1 MSDALTTVEGFII
14 TREWDDKPVK
24 SRFGKLRQL
33 QLQFWLTTDNEPLKV
48 VFEQQTGVF
57 FLPQD
62 QLASAAVTLDR
73 LFGQSARHPSVA
85 PVWEAKPLNLK
96 SFDFQPVV
104 GLYFREQRAVY
115 RARDALTKHGLTPL
129 EADVQPTDRFLME
142 RFITGPVVVKG
153 QMERENGVAVM
164 RNPQISA
171 GGFTPHYGVMSLD
184 IETSMTGDQLY
195 SIGAVIA
202 RTDRPAEETESVVFM
217 VGASDSVPEPPE
229 FLRLCDD
236 EETLLRQFLHW
247 FNRVDPDIIIGWNV
261 INFDLRFLQQKADQL
276 AFRLPLGR
284 AHQRMDWRQS
294 RGDDEHYTLLLA
306 GRLVM
311 DGIDTLKS
319 ATYNFES
326 FALDAVA
333 HEFLQRGKLIEDV
346 DHRGDTITEQFHND
360 KTALAAYNLED
371 CQLVWEIFVKAHL
384 IDFGIERARLT
395 GLAMDRFGGSVA
407 AFDNRYL
414 PRLHRQGFVA
424 PMLVEDPV
432 GVGSPGGYV
441 MDSIPGIYE
450 HVLLL
455 DFKSLYPSIIRTFK
469 IDPLARITG
478 REFERV
484 EQGLERQP
492 HWDREE
498 TADVDVSRLVPGFN
512 GAVFLKET
520 AILPDIIDELWRA
533 RDRAKHQQNRA
544 MSQAI
549 KIIMNSF
556 YGVLGTPGCRFF
568 DYRLP
573 SSITLRGHQV
583 LTRSREL
590 IEEEGHRV
598 IYGDTDSVFVRLAG
612 VENQSLDEIDQKGK
626 ALAAYLN
633 SWWQQHLQQRYQV
646 ESHLEIEYETHYSRF
661 VMPTIRG
668 AETGSKKRYA
678 GLIEKPGQQPELIF
692 KGLEAVRTD
701 WTLLARE
708 FQRELYRRVFLG
720 EAYEN
725 YILELVSAV
734 REGKLD
740 DKLVY
745 RKRIRRHLD
754 EYVRNVP
761 PHVQAARKA
770 DEWYQSRGQSP
781 RYKRGGWIRYVLTLH
796 GPEPVE
802 HTTSS
807 LDYELYLERQLAP
820 VADGLLQF
828 SGLSFAAIV
837 DQQLGLF

>member
-1 MSDALTTVEGFII
+1 
-14 TREWDDKPVK
+14 
-24 SRFGKLRQL
+24 
-33 QLQFWLTTDNEPLKV
+33 
-48 VFEQQTGVF
+48 
-57 FLPQD
+57 
-62 QLASAAVTLDR
+62 
-73 LFGQSARHPSVA
+73 
-85 PVWEAKPLNLK
+85 
-96 SFDFQPVV
+96 
-104 GLYFREQRAVY
+104 
-115 RARDALTKHGLTPL
+115 
-129 EADVQPTDRFLME
+129 
-142 RFITGPVVVKG
+142 
-153 QMERENGVAVM
+153 
-164 RNPQISA
+164 
-171 GGFTPHYGVMSLD
+171 
-184 IETSMTGDQLY
+184 
-195 SIGAVIA
+195 
-202 RTDRPAEETESVVFM
+202 
-217 VGASDSVPEPPE
+217 
-229 FLRLCDD
+229 
-236 EETLLRQFLHW
+236 
-247 FNRVDPDIIIGWNV
+247 
-261 INFDLRFLQQKADQL
+261 
-276 AFRLPLGR
+276 
-284 AHQRMDWRQS
+284 
-294 RGDDEHYTLLLA
+294 
-306 GRLVM
+306 
-311 DGIDTLKS
+311 
-319 ATYNFES
+319 
-326 FALDAVA
+326 
-333 HEFLQRGKLIEDV
+333 
-346 DHRGDTITEQFHND
+346 
-360 KTALAAYNLED
+360 
-371 CQLVWEIFVKAHL
+371 
-384 IDFGIERARLT
+384 
-395 GLAMDRFGGSVA
+395 VA